1 MSVKL
6 IKYRHADM
14 LEPVFMWVMQDT
26 GTQVGDFFM
35 NKEDAEQWMNN
46 VVSAILISNEAIE
59 KAKESSRNV

>member
-14 LEPVFMWVMQDT
+14 PEPVFMWVMQDT